1 MGRTSTRSRV
11 ENHRTAIVRS
21 ANVEAMYH
29 PLSGMERL
37 LFIEV
42 VLLLPYPIARILMT
56 LENRQETKNEH
67 D

>member
-1 MGRTSTRSRV
+1 MAVVGRRRTTRSRV

-42 VLLLPYPIARILMT
+42 VLLLSYPIARILMG
-56 LENRQETKNEH
+56 
-67 D
+67 